1 MFVSFLSRSCN
12 VFNNTQLTE
21 NIIIVIAQDRS
32 PNQQNSARINLG
44 RLFRWLFLTLILPM
58 SLAIA
63 LDYLL
68 NLQPFITILAIIIV
82 IPLATFLVVRVIIEE
97 LNRVLRLIAPEES
110 ISPPLAEAEIAVLN
124 N

>member
-1 MFVSFLSRSCN
+1 M
-12 VFNNTQLTE
+12 
-21 NIIIVIAQDRS
+21 IAQDRS

-97 LNRVLRLIAPEES
+97 LNRVLRLNAPEES